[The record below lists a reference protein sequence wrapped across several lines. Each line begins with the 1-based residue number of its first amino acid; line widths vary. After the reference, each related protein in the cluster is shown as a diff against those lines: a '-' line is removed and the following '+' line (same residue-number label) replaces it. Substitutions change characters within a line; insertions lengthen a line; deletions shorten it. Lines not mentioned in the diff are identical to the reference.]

1 MNDILQGLQEK
12 ISESNN
18 QYRDILQKTKNSVE
32 NRTTVLVGG
41 LVTLSNYESDFND
54 LTIKTKEMVSDK
66 INKVIESYFVK
77 DLRNVDDVNEQF
89 IKKINDKLNKVELDT
104 EDERQKFIDSLKK
117 LLFEKYLGIVN
128 IKRIPFF
135 QENDDNKD
143 IEDIVNMYT
152 NSLEETNLYNE
163 EKLAALFFE
172 YKEDIYKAIKSDL
185 EDLNKLFIN
194 NFITEIEVALSD
206 DTPAKQ
212 DIEISNKMPEEVQP
226 DLYEEL
232 PTFEEPK
239 IEEIPESITYDTPE
253 PFFEEKVEPIVKPPI
268 IEEIEKPVIEEIE
281 KPSYKSNVKIDD
293 IFELTKPK
301 EINNSISVPR
311 SEISNKEDISADE
324 DELVGAMID
333 RLTAR
338 LDKVNEK
345 EKEVEEERQRIG
357 EDEKFLEE
365 LAESTDKKALALDE
379 KEKFLREKDIELKEK
394 EKVLNEKLNTVLPF
408 ANAVLKSE
416 ETQ

>member
-1 MNDILQGLQEK
+1 MNDILQNLQEK

-18 QYRDILQKTKNSVE
+18 QYRDILQRTKNSIE

-54 LTIKTKEMVSDK
+54 LTIKSKEMLSDK
-66 INKVIESYFVK
+66 IFKVIEAYCVK
-77 DLRNVDDVNEQF
+77 DLRNVDNVNEQF

-104 EDERQKFIDSLKK
+104 DDERQKFVDSLKK
-117 LLFEKYLGIVN
+117 LLFEKYLDIVN

-152 NSLEETNLYNE
+152 NSLEETNLYND

-172 YKEDIYKAIKSDL
+172 YKEDIYKAIKSDI

-206 DTPAKQ
+206 NNTIKQ
-212 DIEISNKMPEEVQP
+212 ETEISNKTFDEVQQ
-226 DLYEEL
+226 DFYEEM
-232 PTFEEPK
+232 PK
-239 IEEIPESITYDTPE
+239 IDEIPEPIIYKPE
-253 PFFEEKVEPIVKPPI
+253 ESFFEEKVEPVIEQPI
-268 IEEIEKPVIEEIE
+268 IEEIKQPVIEEIE
-281 KPSYKSNVKIDD
+281 KPAYKSNVKIDD

-301 EINNSISVPR
+301 EVSNTISIPR
-311 SEISNKEDISADE
+311 SEISIKEETSVDE

-333 RLTAR
+333 RLTSR
-338 LDKVNEK
+338 LEKVNQK
-345 EKEVEEERQRIG
+345 EKEVEEERKRIK

-365 LAESTDKKALALDE
+365 LSDSTDKKAVSLDE
-379 KEKFLREKDIELKEK
+379 KEQFLREKDIELKEK
-394 EKVLNEKLNTVLPF
+394 EKVLNEKLNAVLPF